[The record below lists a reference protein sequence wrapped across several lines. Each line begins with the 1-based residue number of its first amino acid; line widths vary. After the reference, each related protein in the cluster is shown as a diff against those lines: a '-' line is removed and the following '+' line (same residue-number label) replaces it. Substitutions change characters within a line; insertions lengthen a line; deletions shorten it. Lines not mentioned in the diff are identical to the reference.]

1 MVDSVT
7 VLSKTRL
14 QPNDDHPYLTPV
26 KDSLRIGEEVFLPN
40 KNLVEENKSKG
51 YKWKFNKSWG
61 EFWERAQ
68 KINRNQM
75 EKRRK
80 TREFE
85 RHRNFGKPSNS
96 LLLTNDTI

>member
-26 KDSLRIGEEVFLPN
+26 KDSLWIGEEVFLPN
-40 KNLVEENKSKG
+40 KNLIEENKSKG

-61 EFWERAQ
+61 ESSKDQQ
-68 KINRNQM
+68 KPDGK
-75 EKRRK
+75 EKKNKR
-80 TREFE
+80 
-85 RHRNFGKPSNS
+85 
-96 LLLTNDTI
+96 L